1 VNQMSLPSPR
11 SADSE
16 ELAQTRIQFL
26 TAETVDPEKVRERI
40 LASWWRSRRWNVDA
54 DRITLPYVRD
64 PNLDTPLTHSA
75 APVLESLRQQLDG
88 QPVSIILTDNAGVVL
103 GRLTGDKDLER
114 HLDGVHLA
122 TGFSYAEKFVGTNG
136 IGTALEGRE
145 PMQVFGHE
153 HYAEHLE
160 NLACA
165 GVPIHHPTSGK
176 MVGVVD
182 LTCWRKDASPLLL
195 TLAKT
200 TADQIQN
207 AMLNDSG
214 KRELALFREYLR
226 TCRRQSGIVLAL
238 NNDVVM
244 MNDYA
249 RQTLDPADQ
258 TVLLGHAAEALA
270 ALRARPVVVDL
281 PTGIKAR
288 VYCRPV
294 EIEGGGVAGGV
305 VHVKLLELARAQTG
319 QPSTA
324 GAARLHLPGIVGA
337 GPLWSRCCQEL
348 DKLYRTGEWT
358 VLEGERGVGKLAV
371 VKAVHQR
378 RNPTGR
384 LRVLDACEAGQGRSW
399 TQDVRRELLAGAGTV
414 VLRHVDRLD
423 ARTTHALA
431 TVLQEV
437 RSQAAGPT
445 ETPWLV
451 ATLRSTRKTA
461 ELTRLV
467 QHFPSSV
474 DVPPLRHHIE
484 DVPELV
490 PFFLVKLSH
499 GGRLE
504 CGPEAMQM
512 LMRSKWPGNV
522 SQLYEVLKNVVHRRR
537 TGTIGVA
544 DLPPECRTVTR
555 RVLSPLES
563 IERDAIVQSLME
575 ADGNKGQAARSLG
588 VSRATIYRKIREY
601 GIVTGSR

>member
-1 VNQMSLPSPR
+1 LSPMSLPSPR
-11 SADSE
+11 AAQPGDPTGLAD
-16 ELAQTRIQFL
+16 ARIRFL
-26 TAETVDPEKVRERI
+26 TADPFDPAQVRERI

-54 DRITLPYVRD
+54 DRISLPYVRD

-75 APVLESLRQQLDG
+75 APVLDHLAQTLDG
-88 QPVSIILTDNAGVVL
+88 QPVSIILTDVDGVVL
-103 GRLTGDKDLER
+103 GRLTGDKTLER
-114 HLDGVHLA
+114 HLDGVQLA
-122 TGFSYAEKFVGTNG
+122 TGFSYSEQFVGTNG

-160 NLACA
+160 DLACA
-165 GVPIHHPTSGK
+165 GVPIHHPTTGK

-182 LTCWRKDASPLLL
+182 LTCWRKDASPLLM

-200 TADQIQN
+200 TADQIQH

-270 ALRARPVVVDL
+270 AQRARPSCVDL

-294 EIEGGGVAGGV
+294 KVEGGVAGGV
-305 VHVKLLELARAQTG
+305 VHVKLLELGRADPAEPAPART
-319 QPSTA
+319 
-324 GAARLHLPGIVGA
+324 HLPGVVGS
-337 GPLWSRCCQEL
+337 GPMWARCCQDI
-348 DKLYRTGEWT
+348 DKHYGTGEWIA
-358 VLEGERGVGKLAV
+358 LEGERGVGKLAV
-371 VKAVHQR
+371 VRAVHQR
-378 RNPTGR
+378 RNPAGR
-384 LRVLDACEAGQGRSW
+384 LRVLDASEAGQGRGW
-399 TQDVRRELLAGAGTV
+399 TQSVRRELAGAGTV

-423 ARTTHALA
+423 ARNLHELA
-431 TVLQEV
+431 TVLQEA
-437 RSQAAGPT
+437 RSAPGPK
-445 ETPWLV
+445 PWLV
-451 ATLRSTRKTA
+451 ATLRTARKSQ
-461 ELTRLV
+461 ELTRLL

-474 DVPPLRHHIE
+474 DVPPLRHHVE
-484 DVPELV
+484 DLHELV

-499 GGRLE
+499 GGRLV
-504 CGPEAMQM
+504 CAPEAMQV

-522 SQLYEVLKNVVHRRR
+522 GQLYEVLKTVVHRRR
-537 TGTIGVA
+537 TGTIQVA

-575 ADGNKGQAARSLG
+575 ADGNKGAAARSLG

-601 GIVTGSR
+601 GIVTGG